1 MLGRRAARAP
11 GPEWRSILELLA
23 PEDDYEAVIRGVLAR
38 VSELS
43 GLPDAYLYLADAGGL
58 RLHLERSRARP
69 AGDPTRTAPDP
80 MVSSQEGGVE
90 SMAPTPPLEVLRT
103 GEDEHDREVATPVGR
118 LWSCAL
124 RALDGSLLG
133 VVQAGPLGD
142 DGRPDDSAAA
152 LGAIRVPLALV
163 VERARREESL
173 RLRLAAADAQLEAG
187 QRLAGSA
194 LSLERFVG
202 LLLDLALK
210 STRTEAGFVAV
221 VDPVSGHLAVR
232 AESGMPAGFAS
243 DVDLSPETG
252 LFDWSP
258 VTFGGALILR
268 DLDAAVRLG
277 IRSLLAVPLV
287 EGEYPLGVVALA
299 NFGEGGTF
307 GEQSLELLETYAEQI
322 RLMLHNARLFDTFA
336 ERYLETVKGLA
347 RSLDARRPHTR
358 DHHERISETAGAIA
372 DALRV
377 DTLEAHAIWTAGLIH
392 DVGLAA
398 SAGDAAALDADME
411 HPSVGAGLIEH
422 LPLHPAV
429 ATSVATHHEWF
440 DGWGFPA
447 GLREDSIPLGGR
459 ILGISEF
466 LVEMA
471 AGDAVRAPWQ
481 TERLVT
487 EIRQRRG
494 SQFDPRV
501 ADVAVGLLERRA
513 LSLPDDDPDP
523 DEETS

>member
-1 MLGRRAARAP
+1 MLHRRAARGSEP
-11 GPEWRSILELLA
+11 DWSSILALLA
-23 PEDDYEAVIRGVLAR
+23 PEDDYEAVIDGVLAR

-43 GLPDAYLYLADAGGL
+43 GRPDAYLYLADAGGL

-80 MVSSQEGGVE
+80 MVASQEGGVE

-103 GEDEHDREVATPVGR
+103 EEDEHDREVATPVGR

-124 RALDGSLLG
+124 RTLDGSLLG

-142 DGRPDDSAAA
+142 DARPDGLATA
-152 LGAIRVPLALV
+152 LGAVRVPLALV

-173 RLRLAAADAQLEAG
+173 RLRLAAANAQLEAG

-194 LSLERFVG
+194 LSFERFVG
-202 LLLDLALK
+202 LLLELALK

-221 VDPVSGHLAVR
+221 VDPASGRLAVR
-232 AESGMPAGFAS
+232 VGSGMPDGFVS

-258 VTFGGALILR
+258 AAYGGALILR
-268 DLDAAVRLG
+268 DLDTAVRLG
-277 IRSLLAVPLV
+277 IRSLLAVPLA
-287 EGEYPLGVVALA
+287 EADNPLGVVALV
-299 NFGEGGTF
+299 NFDEGGTF
-307 GEQSLELLETYAEQI
+307 DEQSLELLETYAEQI
-322 RLMLHNARLFDTFA
+322 RLMLHNARLFDSFA

-347 RSLDARRPHTR
+347 RSLDARRSHTR
-358 DHHERISETAGAIA
+358 DHHEHISETAGAIA
-372 DALRV
+372 DALSV
-377 DTLEAHAIWTAGLIH
+377 AAPEAHAIRTAGLIH

-429 ATSVATHHEWF
+429 AASVATHHEWF

-447 GLREDSIPLGGR
+447 GLSEDDIPLGGR
-459 ILGISEF
+459 ILAISEF

-471 AGDAVRAPWQ
+471 AGEAVRAPWP

-487 EIRQRRG
+487 EVRRRRG

-501 ADVAVGLLERRA
+501 ADAAVALLEREA
-513 LSLPDDDPDP
+513 LSLADDDPHP